1 MIAVRICKTS
11 LVAATALFLF
21 LVVLNNLLDYGSNY
35 RFVEGVLNMETTFPD
50 NKLMWRAV
58 SSPTVHTAFYIA
70 IILWE
75 AASCVLCAWG
85 TLNLVG
91 ALKADGVL
99 FNRAK
104 KVAICG
110 LTLSLLQWY
119 VAFITVGSEWFLI
132 APGSI
137 PRSLLRTFNFEI
149 WKLKCL
155 GACPED
161 LYCGN
166 PKCGTE
172 GIQHFACLPSW
183 VSASSFST

>member
-11 LVAATALFLF
+11 LVAATTLFLF

-35 RFVEGVLNMETTFPD
+35 KFVEGVLSMETTFAE

-75 AASCVLCAWG
+75 TVSCVLCAWG

-91 ALKADGVL
+91 ALKTDGVL

-110 LTLSLLQWY
+110 LTLSLLLWY
-119 VAFITVGSEWFLI
+119 VAFITVGSDWFLMWQSELWDGGDPAFRMFAI
-132 APGSI
+132 MGI
-137 PRSLLRTFNFEI
+137 
-149 WKLKCL
+149 CL
-155 GACPED
+155 IFLNMKDDD
-161 LYCGN
+161 LYR
-166 PKCGTE
+166 
-172 GIQHFACLPSW
+172 QRR
-183 VSASSFST
+183 